1 MVRLPDSFFLTGTDT
16 GVGKTY
22 VACQVVRERRA
33 AGQDCV
39 GMKPICCG
47 DRADAELLEAAG
59 GGTAILNEINPLWL
73 RTPAAPYVAGMV
85 ESRPIDLSLIR
96 DAFAGLRQRHE
107 QIVVEGVGGW
117 RVPITRDFAV
127 SDLAAEMGLP
137 VVVVVANR
145 LGALNH
151 TLLTVE
157 SIEAVGLVCAGIIL
171 NQIQPNPDPP
181 DVAVTTN
188 AAVLEDLL
196 AVPILGEFAYK
207 PKQEV

>member
-1 MVRLPDSFFLTGTDT
+1 
-16 GVGKTY
+16 
-22 VACQVVRERRA
+22 
-33 AGQDCV
+33 
-39 GMKPICCG
+39 
-47 DRADAELLEAAG
+47 
-59 GGTAILNEINPLWL
+59 
-73 RTPAAPYVAGMV
+73 MV

-96 DAFAGLRQRHE
+96 DAFAGLQRRHE
-107 QIVVEGVGGW
+107 QIIVEGVGGW

-157 SIEAVGLVCAGIIL
+157 SIQAGGLLCAGIIL
-171 NQIQPNPDPP
+171 NQIRPNPDPP

-196 AVPILGEFAYK
+196 SVPILGEFSYK
-207 PKQEV
+207 AQQEV